1 MSGNSISNIMAEA
14 DANYD
19 KQAGIGVNK
28 TYVPNPGISL
38 LFFFIVTTVLFIA
51 KLFMLPKQLKGQG
64 NTMNIIMLCIYL
76 FLLIIG
82 NYFINMST
90 TSALCGG
97 TPQWGT
103 TFIITLLPWIL
114 IFAVIN
120 MLLIVYPGWLIPFSN
135 TIGYFGAKIGGL
147 NDLFND
153 HILKPRLDIKEEE
166 EKIGGKSNLQI
177 AKALQQIYGNETLL
191 INEIPRD
198 GDNEQEQIQH
208 FKDFITSMS
217 KIGIFKK
224 NIDEGVQLQL
234 YNLLK
239 IKDIVAE
246 YIWYLLSGF
255 LVTSISY
262 NYIVNVGC
270 TYSAKQ
276 MKTSYDKYI
285 SEESKSTGES
295 KSTDS
300 NKTSAKDL
308 TESQKLIFQN

>member
-1 MSGNSISNIMAEA
+1 MSNIMAGAEA
-14 DANYD
+14 KYD

-28 TYVPNPGISL
+28 TYVPNPGVSL
-38 LFFFIVTTVLFIA
+38 LFFFIVTTVLFVA
-51 KLFMLPKQLKGQG
+51 KLFMLPKELKPQG
-64 NTMNIIMLCIYL
+64 NFMNIIMLCIYL

-82 NYFINMST
+82 NYFINLST
-90 TSALCGG
+90 TTALCGG
-97 TPQWGT
+97 TPQWSS
-103 TFIITLLPWIL
+103 TFIITILPWVL

-120 MLLIVYPGWLIPFSN
+120 MVLIVYPGWLVPFSN
-135 TIGYFGAKIGGL
+135 TIGYFGAKMGGL

-166 EKIGGKSNLQI
+166 EKPGGKSNLQI

-198 GDNEQEQIQH
+198 GVNEEEQIKI

-217 KIGIFKK
+217 KIKIFKEK
-224 NIDEGVQLQL
+224 IDDGVKLQL

-276 MKTSYDKYI
+276 MKNEYDEYI
-285 SEESKSTGES
+285 KGEN
-295 KSTDS
+295 KNTTNNTNTETDS
-300 NKTSAKDL
+300 AL
-308 TESQKLIFQN
+308 QESQSLIFQ

>member
-1 MSGNSISNIMAEA
+1 MAGDSMSNVMAGAEA
-14 DANYD
+14 KYD

-28 TYVPNPGISL
+28 TYVPNPGVSL
-38 LFFFIVTTVLFIA
+38 LFFFIVTTVLFVA
-51 KLFMLPKQLKGQG
+51 KLFMLPKELKPQG
-64 NTMNIIMLCIYL
+64 NFMNIIMLCIYL

-82 NYFINMST
+82 NYFINLST
-90 TSALCGG
+90 TTALCGG
-97 TPQWGT
+97 TPQWSS
-103 TFIITLLPWIL
+103 TFIITILPWVL

-120 MLLIVYPGWLIPFSN
+120 MVLIVYPGWLVPFSN
-135 TIGYFGAKIGGL
+135 TIGYFGAKMGGL

-153 HILKPRLDIKEEE
+153 HILEPKLDIKEEE
-166 EKIGGKSNLQI
+166 EKSGGKSNLQI

-198 GDNEQEQIQH
+198 GVNEEEQIKI

-217 KIGIFKK
+217 KIKIFKEK
-224 NIDEGVQLQL
+224 IDDGVKLQL

-276 MKTSYDKYI
+276 MKNEYDEYI
-285 SEESKSTGES
+285 KGEN
-295 KSTDS
+295 KNTTNNTNTETDS
-300 NKTSAKDL
+300 AL
-308 TESQKLIFQN
+308 QESQSLIFQ

>member
-1 MSGNSISNIMAEA
+1 MSNVMAEA
-14 DANYD
+14 EAKYD

-28 TYVPNPGISL
+28 TYVPNPGVSL
-38 LFFFIVTTVLFIA
+38 LFFFIVTTVLFVA
-51 KLFMLPKQLKGQG
+51 KLFMLPKQLKPQG
-64 NTMNIIMLCIYL
+64 NFMNIIMLCIYL

-82 NYFINMST
+82 NYFINLST
-90 TSALCGG
+90 TTALCGG
-97 TPQWGT
+97 TPQWSS
-103 TFIITLLPWIL
+103 TFIITILPWVL

-120 MLLIVYPGWLIPFSN
+120 MVLIVYPGWLVPFSN
-135 TIGYFGAKIGGL
+135 TIGYFGAKMGGL

-198 GDNEQEQIQH
+198 GVNEEEQIKI
-208 FKDFITSMS
+208 FNDFITSMS

-270 TYSAKQ
+270 SYSAKQ
-276 MKTSYDKYI
+276 MKNEYDEYI
-285 SEESKSTGES
+285 KGEN
-295 KSTDS
+295 KNTTNNTNTKTDS
-300 NKTSAKDL
+300 AL
-308 TESQKLIFQN
+308 QESQSLIFQ

>member
-1 MSGNSISNIMAEA
+1 MAGDSMSNVMAEA
-14 DANYD
+14 EAKYD

-28 TYVPNPGISL
+28 TYVPNPGVSL
-38 LFFFIVTTVLFIA
+38 LFFFIVTTVLFVA
-51 KLFMLPKQLKGQG
+51 KLFMLPKQLKPQG
-64 NTMNIIMLCIYL
+64 NFMNIIMLCIYL

-82 NYFINMST
+82 NYFINLST
-90 TSALCGG
+90 TTALCGG
-97 TPQWGT
+97 TPQWSS
-103 TFIITLLPWIL
+103 TFIITILPWVL

-120 MLLIVYPGWLIPFSN
+120 MVLIVYPGWLVPFSN
-135 TIGYFGAKIGGL
+135 TIGYFGAKMGGL

-198 GDNEQEQIQH
+198 GVNEEEQIKI
-208 FKDFITSMS
+208 FNDFITSMS

-270 TYSAKQ
+270 SYSAKQ
-276 MKTSYDKYI
+276 MKNEYDEYI
-285 SEESKSTGES
+285 KGEN
-295 KSTDS
+295 KNTTNNTNTKTDS
-300 NKTSAKDL
+300 AL
-308 TESQKLIFQN
+308 QESQSLIFQ